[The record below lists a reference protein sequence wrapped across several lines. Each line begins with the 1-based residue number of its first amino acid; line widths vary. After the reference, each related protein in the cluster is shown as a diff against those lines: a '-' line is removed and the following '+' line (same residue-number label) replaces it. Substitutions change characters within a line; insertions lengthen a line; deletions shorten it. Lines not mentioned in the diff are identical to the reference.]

1 MLNSVR
7 DIIEAKICLKLI
19 DLKAV
24 QYAFCMPLPTG
35 IRQINKIH
43 SSHFIKARINKKEF
57 IHVRIYNDSNTHKP
71 VVSIQRNKK
80 EDDPIEYFS

>member
-1 MLNSVR
+1 MLNSVKN
-7 DIIEAKICLKLI
+7 IIEDKLNFKIF
-19 DLKAV
+19 DLKAI

-35 IRQINKIH
+35 IEQINKIH

-57 IHVRIYNDSNTHKP
+57 IHVRIFNDSNTNKP